1 MRTLRYILLIFLCA
15 VGIAACQDDIV
26 ENVSTEGI
34 NINKPIQVELK
45 FGIPKSMRVEVSR
58 VDNSKSI
65 INTLRLYIFNGDN
78 FISAQD
84 ATNINGGTTD
94 NLGRHYTAIATLY
107 VGQQTVYAV
116 ANTATSNYWE
126 NPVTM
131 LDEAAEK
138 GKEAFL
144 NALYSLQNAFVTSG
158 TLPTLNGNIIPLSG
172 EGDIEASEDGTAR
185 GLITLKRPMAQVK
198 FEMAMHYTVPSN
210 DADYERGG
218 HQVTFTP
225 ESFRIYKVAG
235 SSYVFGSGETQD
247 VVASNFYNIPTPP
260 VPIDV
265 SDGKTAK
272 ISGFYIPEN
281 IQRGTNCKKYDDRDD
296 FDSEKGN
303 TDENKVWTN
312 APENATYVVIKGDY
326 VEVDED
332 GHLFRSGQVSY
343 TVHLGDWSA
352 GNYNDFSVLRNYIY
366 TYKMSVQ
373 GANKIVV
380 EAQAEEDSDD
390 FQNSAEG
397 DIIELDEGSE
407 VFNLDAHYEQVY
419 VQYDLSSIASQI
431 RSSSNQDKEN
441 LIATSFMLYIN
452 SPMNKTSVV
461 EGLLRPYAG
470 TEETGEQA
478 MADIDYQ
485 WAKFYSQT
493 RNGLTSYTDTKGN
506 DNYMLNPWEACR
518 KMGQAVAQLVEN
530 AEATPQVDNLRIFS
544 SNRRHYARFT
554 IYVDDYFYTK
564 DLDDND
570 VNWGSFTRIDPR
582 TLLIASNWTDSP
594 DGNSTYATA
603 RTYISQASIVTFYNP
618 QSAGTTN
625 ALGIES
631 YNEYGM
637 ITGFGGVDRDS
648 EYNDDNDRNGRAN
661 MLINTEDS
669 RSVEAEGYNQSVD
682 IDFEKIGYTN
692 ANVTTGNIWSLL
704 DDWSDKR
711 NSAYKACLSRNRD
724 LNRNGWID
732 DEEVRWYLPARSQY
746 LCMGIAANSLSSV
759 ALFSGDKQTITNY
772 PFGTDGSLIEE
783 GSLYYSN
790 SHAIE
795 SDDSWEL
802 YWAIEVGAY
811 GSNHKPDDASTNNQ
825 YGYRAQI
832 RCVRNLPSGKV
843 INDHHNDVDDAYYYD
858 DDALAIPVHGGLKRL
873 ASSEENFV
881 FDFGD
886 RLDDIIFR
894 QDLQNEPYPEHDE
907 TSTANM
913 LPAAFV
919 VAKDVIKNNY
929 QPRTFTVEQAYTY
942 ENNPCASY
950 SEDNDN
956 GICWRVPNLN
966 ELTVMSTLAG
976 EIGLDDH
983 TPVLCSTKFSN
994 TNVRLAFNFNGNIIT
1009 AWNSDAE
1016 STTGYIRCVRDASEA
1031 ERNSLVPVN

>member
-1 MRTLRYILLIFLCA
+1 MRKLRYILLIFLCA
-15 VGIAACQDDIV
+15 VGMAACQDDMV
-26 ENVSTEGI
+26 ENVSTNGI

-58 VDNSKSI
+58 ADNSKSI
-65 INTLRLYIFNGDN
+65 ISTLRLYIFNGDN

-84 ATNINGGTTD
+84 ATNISGGTTD
-94 NLGRHYTAIATLY
+94 NSGRHYTASATLY

-116 ANTATSNYWE
+116 ANTATSIYWE
-126 NPVTM
+126 NPVAI
-131 LDEAAEK
+131 LDEAAEE

-144 NALYSLQNAFVTSG
+144 NALYSLLNTFVTSG

-172 EGDIEASEDGTAR
+172 EGDIEVSENSTAT

-198 FEMAMHYTVPSN
+198 FEMAMHYEVPSN
-210 DADYERGG
+210 DEDRERRG
-218 HQVTFTP
+218 HKVTFTP

-235 SSYVFGSGETQD
+235 SSHVFGSEEPRD
-247 VVASNFYNIPTPP
+247 VITSNFYNIPTPP

-265 SDGKTAK
+265 SDGETAK
-272 ISGFYIPEN
+272 ISGFYLPEN
-281 IQRGTNCKKYDDRDD
+281 IQKGTNCSKYDDRED
-296 FDSEKGN
+296 FDLEKGN

-332 GHLFRSGQVSY
+332 GQLFRSGQVSY
-343 TVHLGDWSA
+343 TVHLGDWST
-352 GNYNDFSVLRNYIY
+352 GDYNDFSVLRNYIY
-366 TYKMSVQ
+366 TYKMSVR
-373 GANKIVV
+373 GVNKIVV

-419 VQYDLSSIASQI
+419 VQYNLSSIASQI

-461 EGLLRPYAG
+461 EDLLRPYAG
-470 TEETGEQA
+470 TDETGEEA
-478 MADIDYQ
+478 MADIDYR

-493 RNGLTSYTDTKGN
+493 KNGLTSYTDTKDN
-506 DNYMLNPWEACR
+506 DEYMLNPWEACR
-518 KMGQAVAQLVEN
+518 KLGQAVAQLVEN
-530 AEATPQVDNLRIFS
+530 ENSAPQVDNLQISS
-544 SNRRHYARFT
+544 SNGRYYARFT

-564 DLDDND
+564 DLDGND

-603 RTYISQASIVTFYNP
+603 RTYISQASIITFYNP

-637 ITGFGGVDRDS
+637 ITGFGNADMDS
-648 EYNDDNDRNGRAN
+648 KYNDDNDRNGRAN

-669 RSVEAEGYNQSVD
+669 RSVEDGRYQLAD
-682 IDFEKIGYTN
+682 IDFEKIGYTS
-692 ANVTTGNIWSLL
+692 ANVTSGNIWPLL
-704 DDWSDKR
+704 EWGDKR

-724 LNRNGWID
+724 LNRNGQID
-732 DEEVRWYLPARSQY
+732 DDEIHWYLPARSQY
-746 LCMGIAANSLSSV
+746 LRMGIATNSLSSV

-772 PFGTDGSLIEE
+772 PFGTDGSLIEK

-795 SDDSWEL
+795 TDDSWEL

-811 GSNHKPDDASTNNQ
+811 GSNHKPDDAPTNNQ

-843 INDHHNDVDDAYYYD
+843 INDHHNDTDDAYYYND
-858 DDALAIPVHGGLKRL
+858 EALADPVHGGLKRL
-873 ASSEENFV
+873 ASSEENYV

-894 QDLQNEPYPEHDE
+894 QDLQDEPYPEHNE

-919 VAKDVIKNNY
+919 VAKDVIRDEENNE
-929 QPRTFTVEQAYTY
+929 PKRFTVEQAYTY

-966 ELTVMSTLAG
+966 ELTVMSTLAA

-983 TPVLCSTKFSN
+983 TSVLSSTKFSN
-994 TNVRLAFNFNGNIIT
+994 TGVRLAFNFNGNIIT
-1009 AWNSDAE
+1009 AWGAGSEN
-1016 STTGYIRCVRDASEA
+1016 TTGYIRCVRDATEE
-1031 ERNSLVPVN
+1031 ERSNLVPVN

>member
-1 MRTLRYILLIFLCA
+1 MRKLRYILLIFFCA
-15 VGIAACQDDIV
+15 VGMAACQDDMV
-26 ENVSTEGI
+26 ENVSTNGI

-58 VDNSKSI
+58 ADNSKSI

-78 FISAQD
+78 FISTQD
-84 ATNINGGTTD
+84 ATNISGGTMD
-94 NLGRHYTAIATLY
+94 NSGRHYTASATLY

-116 ANTATSNYWE
+116 ANTTTTNYWE
-126 NPVTM
+126 NPVTI

-144 NALYSLQNAFVTSG
+144 NALYSLQNTFVTSG

-172 EGDIEASEDGTAR
+172 EGDIEASENGTAT

-198 FEMAMHYTVPSN
+198 FEMAMHYEVPSN
-210 DADYERGG
+210 DTDWERRG
-218 HQVTFTP
+218 HKVTFTP

-235 SSYVFGSGETQD
+235 SSHVFGSEESRD
-247 VVASNFYNIPTPP
+247 VITSNFYNIPTPP

-265 SDGKTAK
+265 SDGETAK

-281 IQRGTNCKKYDDRDD
+281 IQKGTNCSKYDDRED
-296 FDSEKGN
+296 FDAEKGN

-312 APENATYVVIKGDY
+312 APENATYVVIKGNY
-326 VEVDED
+326 VEVDGD
-332 GHLFRSGQVSY
+332 GKLFRSGSVSY

-352 GNYNDFSVLRNYIY
+352 GDYNDFSVLRNYIY
-366 TYKMSVQ
+366 TYKMSVR
-373 GANKIVV
+373 GVNKIVV

-407 VFNLDAHYEQVY
+407 VFNLDSHYEQVY

-461 EGLLRPYAG
+461 EDLLRPYTG
-470 TEETGEQA
+470 TDETGMEA
-478 MADIDYQ
+478 MADIDYK

-493 RNGLTSYTDTKGN
+493 KNGLTSYTDTKDN
-506 DNYMLNPWEACR
+506 DEYMLNPWEACR
-518 KMGQAVAQLVEN
+518 KMGQAVAQLVEDEN
-530 AEATPQVDNLRIFS
+530 SVPQVENLRIFPS
-544 SNRRHYARFT
+544 GGRYYARFT
-554 IYVDDYFYTK
+554 IYVDDYFYTE
-564 DLDDND
+564 DLDGND

-618 QSAGTTN
+618 QSASTTN

-637 ITGFGGVDRDS
+637 ITGFGNADTDS
-648 EYNDDNDRNGRAN
+648 GYNADNDRNGRAN

-669 RSVEAEGYNQSVD
+669 RSVEAGRYQSAD
-682 IDFEKIGYTN
+682 IDFEKIGYTS
-692 ANVTTGNIWSLL
+692 ANVTSGNVWSLL
-704 DDWSDKR
+704 DNSDKR

-724 LNRNGWID
+724 LNRNGQID
-732 DEEVRWYLPARSQY
+732 DDEVRWYLPARSQY
-746 LCMGIAANSLSSV
+746 LRMGIAANSLSSV
-759 ALFSGDKQTITNY
+759 ALFSGDKQAITNY
-772 PFGTDGSLIEE
+772 PFGENGDLVEK

-795 SDDSWEL
+795 SNDSWEL

-811 GSNHKPDDASTNNQ
+811 GSNHKPDGAQTSGQ

-832 RCVRNLPSGKV
+832 RCVRNLPSGEV
-843 INDHHNDVDDAYYYD
+843 INKHSNDVHDAYSYD
-858 DDALAIPVHGGLKRL
+858 DEALALPVHNGLKRL
-873 ASSEENFV
+873 LSSEENYV

-894 QDLQNEPYPEHDE
+894 QDLQDEPYAEHNE

-919 VAKDVIKNNY
+919 VAKDVIRDEKTNRP
-929 QPRTFTVEQAYTY
+929 QLFTVEQAYTY

-956 GICWRVPNLN
+956 DICWRVPNLN
-966 ELTVMSTLAG
+966 ELTVMSTLAE

-983 TPVLCSTKFSN
+983 TPVLSSTKFSN
-994 TNVRLAFNFNGNIIT
+994 TGVRLAFNFNGNIIT
-1009 AWNSDAE
+1009 AWNSGAE
-1016 STTGYIRCVRDASEA
+1016 KTTGYIRCVRDATEA
-1031 ERNSLVPVN
+1031 ERGSLIPVN